1 MNKVKKG
8 FTLVEIMI
16 VVAIIAILAAVA
28 IPNFMTYRKTSQQN
42 ACKANMKQIL
52 SAIEAYQVKNE
63 GKTPSALANLTI
75 KSEGGFLKSVPKCP
89 LGGSYTTDGT
99 DSNGNLKIKCNST
112 GTDDDFKHDF
122 TF

>member
-52 SAIEAYQVKNE
+52 AACEAYTIKH
-63 GKTPSALANLTI
+63 SAVPASVANLTDTS
-75 KSEGGFLKSVPKCP
+75 KGGFLKSEPKCP
-89 LGGSYTTDGT
+89 LGTGTYTLAGTTDSITTITCPNTAPEGFAHT
-99 DSNGNLKIKCNST
+99 ME
-112 GTDDDFKHDF
+112 
-122 TF
+122 